1 MDKMTKNCKIAML
14 AAAATAASVALAMP
28 TKGEFAKA
36 QPIVNELM
44 NPLVNGYKAKK
55 TSAAEV
61 GAKAVEYAREAET
74 EAAKFLLLKGA
85 ITYYSRAE
93 EYDKAAD
100 AVDELDRVV
109 KDIPPDTMLDIIS
122 RATSRIS
129 EANAPRLHAQY
140 RLVSARSQ
148 AEKMVAK
155 MKALA
160 AKRPADDV
168 VRRRYAEALAA
179 SGNWTA
185 ALDEFAKV
193 KGKTGEIAAA
203 EKSGKGVS
211 GDIASFWW
219 DYEPEEQYA
228 TDAIKR
234 HAAEFY
240 QKALTDGSLSGLKK
254 TLAEKRIASLGPVV
268 ESGAAAAAAA
278 PAAATEKPAVA
289 ERKPEPPRAEVS
301 SKPAPAVPASAKG
314 GRWTLPKTFQT
325 PLERSLDL
333 GGGVTMPFCA
343 CPAGS
348 FTMRDHKVTI
358 TRPFWFSKTV
368 VSLNQLDA
376 FPSGNRWLRNVD
388 ANGSMV
394 KFRKQFANRFSTINV
409 AIEVASKYTKELTE
423 KYRGVLPP
431 GYVFRLP
438 TEAEMYYAYYAGAD
452 EESAVIPGTDDVL
465 TTTGEALA
473 ELGWIPK
480 VNVWSWDSIPRG
492 YGKLVTLPDSNAFGV
507 VPWNARYG
515 YFWILDTVNF
525 DPNKNTYSRGAS
537 RDIVQGL
544 DGIKSVMNYAA
555 EEIDPLR
562 TGNHYMEVFVYPTV
576 PIVRFVRGHT
586 AFFMVVIGP
595 DLEAEKK
602 AAKK

>member
-1 MDKMTKNCKIAML
+1 MKTNRRLTVLAVATVAVSI
-14 AAAATAASVALAMP
+14 AAAMP
-28 TKGEFAKA
+28 SKSEFAKA

-44 NPLVNGYKAKK
+44 NPFISGYKAKK
-55 TSAAEV
+55 NTAAEV

-100 AVDELDRVV
+100 AVDELGRAV

-140 RLVSARSQ
+140 RLASTRAQ
-148 AEKMVAK
+148 AGKEVAK
-155 MKALA
+155 MKALV
-160 AKRPADDV
+160 AKRPADDTI
-168 VRRRYAEALAA
+168 RRRYAEALAA
-179 SGNWTA
+179 LGNWSV

-203 EKSGKGVS
+203 EKSGKGIS

-228 TDAIKR
+228 SEAIKR
-234 HAAEFY
+234 HSVEFY
-240 QKALTDGSLSGLKK
+240 KKALADGSISGLKK
-254 TLAEKRIASLGPVV
+254 TLAEKRVASLGPVV

-278 PAAATEKPAVA
+278 PAFEPAKPAVA
-289 ERKPEPPRAEVS
+289 EIKPEPKRTEVA

-348 FTMRDHKVTI
+348 FRMMDHKVTI
-358 TRPFWFSKTV
+358 TRPFWIAKTPITLFQLMSLPKWKSYVSPGCRVNAEKVAKEFKGKFITLAFS
-368 VSLNQLDA
+368 
-376 FPSGNRWLRNVD
+376 PE
-388 ANGSMV
+388 
-394 KFRKQFANRFSTINV
+394 QFKAIIN
-409 AIEVASKYTKELTE
+409 EFGQKYL
-423 KYRGVLPP
+423 GVLPP
-431 GYVFRLP
+431 GYIFRLP
-438 TEAEMYYAYYAGAD
+438 TEAEFFYAFCEGQ
-452 EESAVIPGTDDVL
+452 DDYNYNFGLVDGDWA
-465 TTTGEALA
+465 TNAGEALV
-473 ELGWIPK
+473 ELGWIPRADR
-480 VNVWSWDSIPRG
+480 WDFR
-492 YGKLVTLPDSNAFGV
+492 TLPREYGWMRLGNLPEANKFGV
-507 VPWNARYG
+507 VPWRTGGQG
-515 YFWILDTVNF
+515 YQFLDKINMDKKGYTGDLFPAEHKEVMM
-525 DPNKNTYSRGAS
+525 YS
-537 RDIVQGL
+537 D
-544 DGIKSVMNYAA
+544 
-555 EEIDPLR
+555 EEIDPLKFGSVALYGCGGGFPR
-562 TGNHYMEVFVYPTV
+562 EKRWWT
-576 PIVRFVRGHT
+576 RGGSGY
-586 AFFMVVIGP
+586 ALIVIGP

>member
-1 MDKMTKNCKIAML
+1 MNKTTKNCKIAIL

-100 AVDELDRVV
+100 AVDELDRAV

-140 RLVSARSQ
+140 RLVSTRAQ
-148 AEKMVAK
+148 AEKEVAK

-160 AKRPADDV
+160 AKRPADDT

-179 SGNWTA
+179 SGNWSA
-185 ALDEFAKV
+185 ALDEFAKA
-193 KGKTGEIAAA
+193 KGKPGEIAAA
-203 EKSGKGVS
+203 EKSGKGKP
-211 GDIASFWW
+211 GDIAEFWW
-219 DYEPEEQYA
+219 GYEPEEQYA
-228 TDAIKR
+228 SEAIKR

-240 QKALTDGSLSGLKK
+240 QKAFADGSISGLKK
-254 TLAEKRIASLGPVV
+254 TLAEKRVASLGPVV
-268 ESGAAAAAAA
+268 ESGAPAAAA
-278 PAAATEKPAVA
+278 PATAPEKLAVA
-289 ERKPEPPRAEVS
+289 
-301 SKPAPAVPASAKG
+301 SKPAPVPPAAPAVAKG
-314 GRWTLPKTFQT
+314 GKWTLPKTFQT

-348 FTMRDHKVTI
+348 FKMLNHKVTI
-358 TRPFWFSKTV
+358 TRPYWISKTSLSLPQFMTSPNWKSYV
-368 VSLNQLDA
+368 LHPGDIGPAEQVAQMFKDRFISVSSEAKKIKAYVNELN
-376 FPSGNRWLRNVD
+376 LR
-388 ANGSMV
+388 
-394 KFRKQFANRFSTINV
+394 F
-409 AIEVASKYTKELTE
+409 KEI
-423 KYRGVLPP
+423 LPP
-431 GYVFRLP
+431 GYIFRLP
-438 TEAEMYYAYYAGAD
+438 TEAEFFYAYNAGQN
-452 EESAVIPGTDDVL
+452 EDDVL
-465 TTTGEALA
+465 LPPHDRACRRRTHDAYFEKGL
-473 ELGWIPK
+473 IP
-480 VNVWSWDSIPRG
+480 NGDNDESIPWS
-492 YGKLVTLPDSNAFGV
+492 YGWMELFKLPDENAFGV
-507 VPWNARYG
+507 RPYYG
-515 YFWILDTVNF
+515 GNVGFLFLDKIQYEGNKILDR
-525 DPNKNTYSRGAS
+525 RGII
-537 RDIVQGL
+537 DIL
-544 DGIKSVMNYAA
+544 NYAR

-562 TGNHYMEVFVYPTV
+562 DGCCWYDAGGNNIQETRRLSFSDC
-576 PIVRFVRGHT
+576 RACSF
-586 AFFMVVIGP
+586 VVIGP
-595 DLEAEKK
+595 DLVSEK